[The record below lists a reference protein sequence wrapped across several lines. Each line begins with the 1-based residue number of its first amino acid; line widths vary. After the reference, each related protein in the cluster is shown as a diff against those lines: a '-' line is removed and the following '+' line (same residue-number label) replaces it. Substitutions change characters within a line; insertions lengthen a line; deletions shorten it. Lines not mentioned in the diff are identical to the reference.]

1 MPPDLRLVAP
11 AAAVWVVAA
20 VALHLRPLVVLV
32 AAASAVVASVWVAG
46 RWGKRSSAAVV
57 VGVLLCSA
65 AAGLAAAAR
74 VHSRT
79 TGVVSDAAAHRAAVT
94 VVGVLLDDPRVVAPK
109 PGAGALVVRDVVV
122 ARIRAEQVTTAG
134 RVMSVRTPVLVLSS
148 DRRWLRLLPSQRVRV
163 EGLLRPA
170 ERGDDVAAL
179 LSARGSVRPVR
190 GPSRL
195 QSVAGSLRA
204 GLRRAVAPLPA
215 AERGLL
221 PGLVIGDVSGLS
233 PELQD
238 DFRTV
243 GLTHL
248 VAVSGTNVAIVLMAV
263 LLVCVRVGVP
273 LRARPVL
280 ALLALLGFVVL
291 VRPSPSVLRAA
302 VMGCVALL
310 ALTTG
315 RSRSALPTLSAA
327 VIVLVLVSP
336 DLAMTAGFALSVLA
350 TAGIVIL
357 APGWRDRWARRLPAG
372 VADAL
377 AVPAAAQVACGPI
390 VVALSGQLGLL
401 SVPANLLAVPA
412 VAPATILGLAAAL
425 TAPVS
430 THVATAFAWLAWLPT
445 TWLVHIAEVGASM
458 PGAAVPWRGGSV
470 GALLL
475 VLVTAAG
482 AIVLRSPPMRRACA
496 AGCAGLLAAVA
507 ALWLVAPAWPPP
519 GWFLVGCDVGQGDA
533 LVLNAGR
540 HTGVV
545 IDTGPD
551 PRAVDRCLHR
561 LHIRRVPLVVLTHLH
576 ADHVEGLPGVLRGRH
591 VAQIEV
597 GPLDEPVVEHARVL
611 RWAADAHV
619 PIARAAVGEVRAAA
633 AARWQVLAPDHAHH
647 GTNSDP
653 NNSSL
658 VLRLTAAGGRVV
670 LLTGDVEKEAQQALL
685 DLGVP
690 LQADVLKVPHHG
702 SSHQLPEFLDAVHPR
717 LTVTSVGAGN
727 PFGHPSAATI
737 GRLVRAG
744 ARSYRTD
751 RDGDIALV
759 DRGGVLSSEARHGA
773 GLIAS
778 PRKANRLEAIP
789 GTTLTARSTSLS
801 RLSANWCGGAP
812 SPVGRGPPR
821 SEVRHRTAA
830 QELGQS
836 RGRSF
841 ELPVVP
847 GPEVPAEVGRSDGEL
862 VAVVTRRRM
871 YEIR

>member
-1 MPPDLRLVAP
+1 VTPPDLRLLAP
-11 AAAVWVVAA
+11 AVAVWLVAA
-20 VALHLRPLVVLV
+20 VALHVRPLFALV
-32 AAASAVVASVWVAG
+32 AAAIAVMVSLAVL
-46 RWGKRSSAAVV
+46 RRKRSGGAVA
-57 VGVLLCSA
+57 VGVLLC
-65 AAGLAAAAR
+65 AAAAAVATAGR
-74 VHSRT
+74 VHART
-79 TGVVSDAAAHRAAVT
+79 TGPVHDAAAHQAAAT
-94 VVGVLLDDPRVVAPK
+94 IEGVLLDDPRVVAPK
-109 PGAGALVVRDVVV
+109 LGSGALVVRDVVV
-122 ARIRAEQVTTAG
+122 ARVRAERVTTAG
-134 RVMSVRTPVLVLSS
+134 RVVQVRTPVLVVSS
-148 DRRWLRLLPSQRVRV
+148 DRSWLRLLPSQRVRV

-170 ERGDDVAAL
+170 DRSDDVAAL
-179 LSARGSVRPVR
+179 LSARGTVRVLG
-190 GPSRL
+190 GPSRV

-221 PGLVIGDVSGLS
+221 PGLVIGDVSALPAG
-233 PELQD
+233 LQD

-263 LLVCVRVGVP
+263 LLLCVRFGVP
-273 LRARPVL
+273 LRARPPL

-302 VMGCVALL
+302 VMGCVALV

-327 VIVLVLVSP
+327 VIVLVLASP

-357 APGWRDRWARRLPAG
+357 APGWRDRWSRRLPG
-372 VADAL
+372 SVADAL
-377 AVPAAAQVACGPI
+377 AVPAAAQVACGPV

-430 THVATAFAWLAWLPT
+430 THLASAFAWLAWLPT
-445 TWLVHIAEVGASM
+445 TWLVRIAETGAAM
-458 PGAAVPWRGGSV
+458 PGAALPWRSGFTGAALLVFMTAV
-470 GALLL
+470 GAVVLQAPLL
-475 VLVTAAG
+475 
-482 AIVLRSPPMRRACA
+482 RRTCA
-496 AGCAGLLAAVA
+496 ACCSGAVAAAA

-519 GWFLVGCDVGQGDA
+519 GWFLVACDVGQGDG

-540 HTGVV
+540 HAGVV

-551 PRAVDRCLHR
+551 PRAMDRCLRR
-561 LHIRRVPLVVLTHLH
+561 LHVRRVPLVVLTHLH

-597 GPLDEPVVEHARVL
+597 GPLDEPVVEHARVV
-611 RWAADAHV
+611 RWAADARV
-619 PIARAAVGEVRAAA
+619 PVVQAAVGEARQAGAAWW
-633 AARWQVLAPDHAHH
+633 RVLAPDHAHR

-658 VLRLTAAGGRVV
+658 VLRLTATGGRTV

-702 SSHQLPEFLDAVHPR
+702 SSHQLPEFLSAVHPR
-717 LTVTSVGAGN
+717 LTMTSVGAGN

-737 GRLVRAG
+737 GELVRGG

-751 RDGDIALV
+751 QDGDVALV
-759 DRGGVLSSEARHGA
+759 DRGGVLSSEARHGP
-773 GLIAS
+773 GTIAS
-778 PRKANRLEAIP
+778 PPHATGLELIP
-789 GTTLTARSTSLS
+789 GTTLTARASDLS
-801 RLSANWCGGAP
+801 RLPANWC
-812 SPVGRGPPR
+812 SPGRDPPQQ
-821 SEVRHRTAA
+821 T
-830 QELGQS
+830 L
-836 RGRSF
+836 
-841 ELPVVP
+841 
-847 GPEVPAEVGRSDGEL
+847 
-862 VAVVTRRRM
+862 
-871 YEIR
+871 